1 MNRVTYVRSAVA
13 AALTGLLTIPAS
25 GPAQSYPIDCA
36 ILLCLAGG
44 WPSST
49 ECAAARAEFIRR
61 ITPWPIEPPLQIWRC
76 PMGAS
81 LKTQSPTERLWSIST
96 TTLPEQSLLPD
107 GAYSKLIET
116 QVVRPGGVDLS
127 RSDFDF
133 IRSIRVYDVDWW
145 QWNHRNSE
153 GDDICWRARRRANI
167 GTYDQQGAFNW
178 YSLDIYDAP
187 TWMEVSVQPRG
198 DCEAEGRFRGVGIEW
213 NDYFG
218 EHGFELVRY

>member
-1 MNRVTYVRSAVA
+1 MRFQIKGCRSLVGALFIA
-13 AALTGLLTIPAS
+13 APILSSNPSQAY
-25 GPAQSYPIDCA
+25 QIDCA

-49 ECAAARAEFIRR
+49 ECAAARTEFIRR

-81 LKTQSPTERLWSIST
+81 LNSQSPMERLWSIST
-96 TTLPEQSLLPD
+96 TALPEQSLSPD
-107 GAYSKLIET
+107 SAFSQLIEA
-116 QVVRPGGVDLS
+116 QAVRPRRVDLS
-127 RSDFDF
+127 ASDFEF
-133 IRSIRVYDVDWW
+133 IRSIKVYDVDWW

-178 YSLDIYDAP
+178 HSLDIYDAP